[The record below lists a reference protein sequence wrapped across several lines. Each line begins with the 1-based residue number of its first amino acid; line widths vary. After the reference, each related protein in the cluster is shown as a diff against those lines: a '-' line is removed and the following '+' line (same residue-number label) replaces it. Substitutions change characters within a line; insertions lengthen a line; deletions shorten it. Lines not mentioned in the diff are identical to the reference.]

1 MKTSLLKG
9 IIYGQR
15 QIIREAK
22 IIPREY
28 SFDPNFNYVLVGL
41 RRAGKSTLLYKVA
54 QDLVKNGVDWDQIIY
69 VNFEDERLL
78 DFTVNDFNDI
88 VLTANEITPKKHYY
102 FFDEIQNIDGWEYF
116 ARRMADE
123 KQYVYITGSNAKML
137 SGDIQTH
144 LGGRYMIKHIAP
156 FNFREYLTAK
166 NIRHDEEALYTTAL
180 NGQIRGAMN
189 AYLKDGGLPETINAI
204 EKRDYLNNIY
214 NNVLLRDVV
223 YKNGVRSP
231 EVLRNLIK
239 KLSESVMQDV
249 TYNRLAKLLTQIGHR
264 ENEKKVSPET
274 IIDYLDYAKEAYL
287 IFDIENYVARFAERK
302 ASPKYYFTDNG
313 ILNLFLF
320 DKNATLLENVVAIVL
335 HNKYKDDVY
344 FLKSAKTKIDIDFY
358 LPEHS
363 KAIQVTWE
371 LSETDKK
378 REIGNLVKLHQ
389 TNPEIKDLI
398 IVTAEDEDEIQVG
411 DCEIQVIPV
420 YKFLLKN

>member
-1 MKTSLLKG
+1 M
-9 IIYGQR
+9 
-15 QIIREAK
+15 IIREKYLSK
-22 IIPREY
+22 IRPFYDQDLIK
-28 SFDPNFNYVLVGL
+28 VIIGI
-41 RRAGKSTLLYKVA
+41 RRCGKSIILL
-54 QDLVKNGVDWDQIIY
+54 QIMDELKNNGISESQIIY
-69 VNFEDERLL
+69 INFENEDYSFIE
-78 DFTVNDFNDI
+78 NDKDLHTYI
-88 VLTANEITPKKHYY
+88 KDKIKNEEKYY
-102 FFDEIQNIDGWEYF
+102 LFFDEIQNIDGWEYF

-144 LGGRYMIKHIAP
+144 LGGRYMIKYIAP

-287 IFDIENYVARFAERK
+287 IFDVENYVARFAERK

-320 DKNATLLENVVAIVL
+320 DKNATLLENVVAIAL

-344 FLKSAKTKIDIDFY
+344 FLKSTKTKIDIDFY

-398 IVTAEDEDEIQVG
+398 IVTAEDEDELQID
-411 DCEIQVIPV
+411 DCKIQVIPV
-420 YKFLLKN
+420 FKFLLEN

>member
-144 LGGRYMIKHIAP
+144 LGA
-156 FNFREYLTAK
+156 
-166 NIRHDEEALYTTAL
+166 
-180 NGQIRGAMN
+180 
-189 AYLKDGGLPETINAI
+189 
-204 EKRDYLNNIY
+204 
-214 NNVLLRDVV
+214 
-223 YKNGVRSP
+223 
-231 EVLRNLIK
+231 
-239 KLSESVMQDV
+239 
-249 TYNRLAKLLTQIGHR
+249 
-264 ENEKKVSPET
+264 
-274 IIDYLDYAKEAYL
+274 
-287 IFDIENYVARFAERK
+287 
-302 ASPKYYFTDNG
+302 
-313 ILNLFLF
+313 
-320 DKNATLLENVVAIVL
+320 AT
-335 HNKYKDDVY
+335 
-344 FLKSAKTKIDIDFY
+344 
-358 LPEHS
+358 
-363 KAIQVTWE
+363 
-371 LSETDKK
+371 
-378 REIGNLVKLHQ
+378 
-389 TNPEIKDLI
+389 
-398 IVTAEDEDEIQVG
+398 
-411 DCEIQVIPV
+411 
-420 YKFLLKN
+420 

>member
-144 LGGRYMIKHIAP
+144 LGGRYMIKYIAP

-239 KLSESVMQDV
+239 KLSESV
-249 TYNRLAKLLTQIGHR
+249 
-264 ENEKKVSPET
+264 
-274 IIDYLDYAKEAYL
+274 
-287 IFDIENYVARFAERK
+287 
-302 ASPKYYFTDNG
+302 
-313 ILNLFLF
+313 
-320 DKNATLLENVVAIVL
+320 
-335 HNKYKDDVY
+335 
-344 FLKSAKTKIDIDFY
+344 
-358 LPEHS
+358 
-363 KAIQVTWE
+363 
-371 LSETDKK
+371 
-378 REIGNLVKLHQ
+378 
-389 TNPEIKDLI
+389 
-398 IVTAEDEDEIQVG
+398 
-411 DCEIQVIPV
+411 
-420 YKFLLKN
+420 